1 MKEYWSNRIRNLVPY
16 VAGEQPKDKKYI
28 KLNTNENPYPP
39 SPKVMEAIKHIE
51 QLDKGS
57 GLELR
62 LYPDTECTDMK
73 KAVCEVYGLSENM
86 VFTGNGSD
94 EVLAL
99 CFLAFFDEVSG
110 VCYADISYSFYPV
123 YADMFGVKH
132 EVIPLNE
139 DFTLPVDKF
148 IGKDIGVLLANPNA
162 PTGLAIGLSDIER
175 IVSSNKALVIVD
187 EAYVDFGGE
196 SAVSLINKYPN
207 LLVIRT
213 LSKSCSL
220 AGMRLSWAAGNP
232 NLIGALETVKNS
244 FNSYTVDRIAQAA
257 GAAAIRD
264 YSYMRE
270 NADRV
275 IATRERTAKGLRKL
289 GFYVLESWANFLFAS
304 HDRAEEIFKGLRD
317 KGVLVRWF
325 NKPRINKFL
334 RISIGTDADMDSVL
348 EVISE
353 LVK

>member
-1 MKEYWSNRIRNLVPY
+1 MKEFWSKRIKNLVPY

-39 SPKVMEAIKHIE
+39 SPKVMEAIRHIE
-51 QLDKGS
+51 QSDRGS

-110 VCYADISYSFYPV
+110 VCFADISYSFYPV
-123 YADMFGVKH
+123 YASIFGVKN
-132 EVIPLNE
+132 EVIPLNG
-139 DFTLPVDKF
+139 DFTLPVEKF
-148 IGKDIGVLLANPNA
+148 LGRNMGVLLANPNA
-162 PTGLAIGLSDIER
+162 PTGLAVGLSDIER
-175 IVSSNKALVIVD
+175 IVSSNKSLVIVD

-196 SAVSLINKYPN
+196 SAVALLDKYPN
-207 LLVIRT
+207 LLIIRT

-220 AGMRLSWAAGNP
+220 AGLRLSWAAGNP
-232 NLIGALETVKNS
+232 NLIAALETVKNS

-264 YSYMRE
+264 YAYMRE

-275 IATRERTAKGLRKL
+275 IATRERTAARLREL
-289 GFYVLESWANFLFAS
+289 GFGVLDSKANFLFAE
-304 HDRAEEIFKGLRD
+304 HDRAEELFKGLKER
-317 KGVLVRWF
+317 GVLVRWF
-325 NKPRINKFL
+325 NKPRINRFL
-334 RISIGTDADMDSVL
+334 RISIGTDEEMDRVL
-348 EVISE
+348 EVIRE